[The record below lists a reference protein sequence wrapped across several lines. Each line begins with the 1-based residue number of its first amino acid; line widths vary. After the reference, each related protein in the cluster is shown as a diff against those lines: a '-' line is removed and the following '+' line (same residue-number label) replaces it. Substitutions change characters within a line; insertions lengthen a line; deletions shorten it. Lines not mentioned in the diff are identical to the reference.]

1 MAEVFDKIIVII
13 VTAVLMFIV
22 PVLLVANRLD
32 QSAQSYMDSAVISF
46 VDDIRVMG
54 KITPEAYEDLVK
66 SLNQVQPCCDI
77 DIVVS
82 CKEVI
87 PGEDGKVFSYYRD
100 MYKSELVGEMY
111 AEGGR
116 NSVYLSNGDYI
127 KVTVKTTQP
136 TVAQRMLSVSEYVPL
151 YVTYGGWVRSS
162 G

>member
-1 MAEVFDKIIVII
+1 MAEVFDKIMVII

-32 QSAQSYMDSAVISF
+32 QSAQSYMDRAVISF

-54 KITPEAYEDLVK
+54 KITPEAYEKLVK
-66 SLNQVQPCCDI
+66 SLDEVQTCCDV

-87 PGEDGKVFSYYRD
+87 SDETGEIFAYYRD
-100 MYKSELVGEMY
+100 MYKSELLEAMY
-111 AEGGR
+111 TEAGR
-116 NSVYLSNGDYI
+116 KNVYLSNGDYI

>member
-54 KITPEAYEDLVK
+54 KITPEAYEELVK
-66 SLNQVQPCCDI
+66 SLDQVQPCCDI

-111 AEGGR
+111 AEGSR

-136 TVAQRMLSVSEYVPL
+136 TVAQRMLTSGEYVPL